1 VTQERAK
8 AARMLRTARG
18 QIDGILKM
26 LEEERYCVDISAQ
39 ILAARAVLGTANR
52 EILRGHME
60 GCMKAAFVAQE
71 PETQERMLAEF
82 MSLLEKM

>member
-1 VTQERAK
+1 LTVERDK

-18 QIDGILKM
+18 QIDGVLKM
-26 LEEERYCVDISAQ
+26 IEDDRYCVDISAQ

-52 EILRGHME
+52 EVLRGHMA
-60 GCMKAAFVAQE
+60 GCMTAAMKAQE
-71 PETQERMLAEF
+71 PEVQEKMLAEF